1 MILEPRQW
9 IDQKLLSAYI
19 FITKPLFPTNKLNS
33 RSDAINPYKN
43 LAINIRYID
52 NIGPAYYNWLP
63 STFFISYHPYYS
75 QTSNP
80 ISKPEK

>member
-1 MILEPRQW
+1 MILEPKQW

-19 FITKPLFPTNKLNS
+19 FITKTSLQ
-33 RSDAINPYKN
+33 INPYKN

-52 NIGPAYYNWLP
+52 NICPAYYNWLP
-63 STFFISYHPYYS
+63 STFFISYYPYYS